1 MKNKFKKTFS
11 LALALLMSGSI
22 VACTPGGGNSGDG
35 AGVTEKVDPNRY
47 QLNVSYYDG
56 GFGGEWLIKLKER
69 YEAEHVNDVYDGK
82 TGVQVMLYPNKTK
95 AGGLVDLGLT
105 DDVYF
110 TEFAYYY
117 QLLAQGALG
126 DITDAVTGTKADL
139 SVYNEGDA
147 QGKTIKDKLTPTQ
160 DDYYNVDGKYYG
172 VPHYAGYSGLIYN
185 KRLFEK
191 NKWYFAANQG
201 ATLVS
206 KFISDS
212 NPTKS
217 KGPDGISPS
226 YDDGLP
232 ATYEEFFWLC
242 DYIDAQNKTAVTLN
256 GEDPESYMAGFMNAL
271 AVDYNGLEQT
281 MLNYTFNGTAKE
293 LATIKA
299 SSDEDDGYVDNVVI
313 DANDTPIT
321 EAEGYKLARQAGK
334 AYALQFAQHLVTYNE
349 NAYMHS
355 KFSEG
360 TFYAKTAQEEFVF
373 SEEEGEKAMLIDGIW
388 WESEATQA
396 FKDVAAEY
404 DEKYS
409 KKNSEFAFM
418 PFPKATKEKAGGVT
432 LYDNINSLIFMNK
445 ACESNQTK
453 KDLAIDFIRYA
464 NTNKALV
471 EFTQITGTPKSLE
484 YTLTPTEKAE
494 LTTFG
499 KSVLEMKENPT
510 TKIAYPYGTSKF
522 FQANQRMICETFY
535 SLVDGKTHVHPLSM
549 FISADSPKSAKDV
562 FEGME
567 AYRTGEWE
575 KWLGNVVD

>member
-1 MKNKFKKTFS
+1 MKNKFKKALS
-11 LALALLMSGSI
+11 LALALLMSGSL
-22 VACTPGGGNSGDG
+22 VACGGGGGDSSGGNTG
-35 AGVTEKVDPNRY
+35 ATEKVDPNRY

-56 GFGGEWLIKLKER
+56 GYGSAWLTKLKER
-69 YEAEHVNDVYDGK
+69 YEAAHVNDVYDGK

-147 QGKTIKDKLTPTQ
+147 QGKTIKDKLTATQ
-160 DDYYNVDGKYYG
+160 DDYFNVDGKYYG
-172 VPHYAGYSGLIYN
+172 VPHYAGYSGIVYN
-185 KRLFEK
+185 KRLFDK
-191 NKWYFAANQG
+191 NKWYFAETQG
-201 ATLVS
+201 NTLVS

-242 DYIDAQNKTAVTLN
+242 DYIDAQQKTAVTVN
-256 GEDPESYMAGFMNAL
+256 GEGCESYVNALTNAL
-271 AVDYNGLEQT
+271 AVDYNGLQQT
-281 MLNYTFNGTAKE
+281 MLNYTFNGTATE
-293 LATIKA
+293 LATI
-299 SSDEDDGYVDNVVI
+299 DNDGNVVI
-313 DANDTPIT
+313 DANDTPISET
-321 EAEGYKLARQAGK
+321 NGYELARQAGK
-334 AYALQFAQHLVTYNE
+334 AYALQFTHNLVTYDE
-349 NAYMHS
+349 NAYMHEDFAEPS
-355 KFSEG
+355 
-360 TFYAKTAQEEFVF
+360 FYAKTAQEEFVF
-373 SEEEGEKAMLIDGIW
+373 SEYEGEKAMLIEGIW
-388 WESEATQA
+388 WEAEATQA
-396 FKDVAAEY
+396 FADAAAEY
-404 DEKYS
+404 DDSLS

-418 PFPKATKEKAGGVT
+418 PLPKATKEKAGGVT

-445 ACESNQTK
+445 NCETNQTK
-453 KDLAIDFIRYA
+453 KDLALDFIRYA

-499 KSVLEMKENPT
+499 KSVLAMKENPT
-510 TKIAYPYGTSKF
+510 TEIAYPYGTSKF
-522 FQANQRMICETFY
+522 FQTNQRMICETFY
-535 SLVDGKTHVHPLSM
+535 SLVDGKTHVQPLSM
-549 FISADSPKSAKDV
+549 FISADNPKSAKNV

-567 AYRTGEWE
+567 AYRSGIWQEW
-575 KWLGNVVD
+575 LDNVVD